1 MLEGICSTEER
12 LLGAKFDDL
21 TKVVCVEM
29 SRYGSDNGIRFVS
42 TYPCIEQKVKFPPRA
57 KNDSAIDSV
66 LRLTRDLVPLSSYH
80 WAFHLYWMVGDNF
93 LSYEFHFSRWRS

>member
-42 TYPCIEQKVKFPPRA
+42 TYSLYRTEGQISPTGKKRFSNRQ
-57 KNDSAIDSV
+57 
-66 LRLTRDLVPLSSYH
+66 RLTSHARSCTVELVPLGISPV
-80 WAFHLYWMVGDNF
+80 LDG
-93 LSYEFHFSRWRS
+93 WR